1 MNKKQLLGNSLLLLT
16 ALIWG
21 CAFVAQS
28 VAADILETFTIQ
40 TARAFL
46 ATLVLIPVILVSDS
60 FKKKNNTYKKLDKSE
75 KKTLIRGGI
84 LCGIALTV
92 ATALQQTGLNLGTTA
107 GKSGFVTAMY
117 ILIVPILGLF
127 LKKKI
132 RPIIW
137 VCVAMGIVGLYM
149 LCMQGG
155 FSLAVGDFFT
165 ILCSL
170 VFSVQILLVDY
181 YSPKVDGIK
190 LSCIQFFTMFIIS
203 FAAMLIFETPSID
216 NMRAA
221 WLPICYAGI
230 LSSGVAY
237 TLQIIGQKNTEP
249 TVASLLMS
257 FESVFAVI
265 AGIIILDETP
275 SAQEYLGSAVMFAAI
290 IISQLPEKKRA

>member
-28 VAADILETFTIQ
+28 VAADTLETFTIQ
-40 TARAFL
+40 TARSFL

-132 RPIIW
+132 RPIVW
-137 VCVAMGIVGLYM
+137 ACVAMGVVGLYL

-203 FAAMLIFETPSID
+203 LAAMLIFETPSID